1 MTTGRVRYR
10 RAGSCDGQHRAPAEH
25 HSDPILEPE
34 GSGGTLLL
42 TFLGSMLNFFLPM
55 ATCLFLCMFFL

>member
-1 MTTGRVRYR
+1 MPQVAADNVETATLQA
-10 RAGSCDGQHRAPAEH
+10 AGSGCW
-25 HSDPILEPE
+25 
-34 GSGGTLLL
+34 LLTL